1 MDKLFSNV
9 FKNKKIFLTGH
20 TGFIGSWLSIWL
32 TTLGANVIGYSIKP
46 PSNPSMF
53 DILGIKKS
61 IIHIHGDVNNEKLLE
76 RKILEH
82 KPTFLFHLAAQ
93 SLVKNSYKN
102 TKDTFQTNVMGTVNI
117 LEIVKH
123 VKFIKNVIIMT
134 SDKSYE
140 NYEKN
145 KFYKE
150 GDPLGGND
158 PYSASKGATEI
169 ITNSYRKSFFQN
181 DKKLKI
187 GLSTIRAGNVIG
199 GGDWAKNRIIPDC
212 IRALKSK
219 KPIHVRNPDSTRPF
233 QFVLEPISAML
244 WVSANMNKDP
254 KSFSTAWN
262 VGPDK
267 KFGEIKVKTL
277 VPKIIKEWK
286 SGTWMVEVDK
296 TQKKH
301 HESKTLMLDSSKIK
315 NLLKWYPTLSINEA
329 IKNTTDWYK
338 TYYEKSEDIEEFT
351 LKQIEEYVKKAK
363 ELNIVWS
370 KI

>member
-1 MDKLFSNV
+1 
-9 FKNKKIFLTGH
+9 
-20 TGFIGSWLSIWL
+20 
-32 TTLGANVIGYSIKP
+32 
-46 PSNPSMF
+46 
-53 DILGIKKS
+53 
-61 IIHIHGDVNNEKLLE
+61 
-76 RKILEH
+76 
-82 KPTFLFHLAAQ
+82 
-93 SLVKNSYKN
+93 
-102 TKDTFQTNVMGTVNI
+102 
-117 LEIVKH
+117 
-123 VKFIKNVIIMT
+123 
-134 SDKSYE
+134 
-140 NYEKN
+140 
-145 KFYKE
+145 
-150 GDPLGGND
+150 
-158 PYSASKGATEI
+158 
-169 ITNSYRKSFFQN
+169 
-181 DKKLKI
+181 
-187 GLSTIRAGNVIG
+187 
-199 GGDWAKNRIIPDC
+199 
-212 IRALKSK
+212 
-219 KPIHVRNPDSTRPF
+219 
-233 QFVLEPISAML
+233 ML